1 MSFTKSLYHIV
12 FSTKNREST
21 INTENETQL
30 YAYIMGIISNLG
42 GHLYRIGG
50 MPDHIH
56 ILTSIPATKSLSDF
70 VKTIKQSSSLWM
82 RENSCFPLW
91 RGWEDGYGAFSY
103 SQNDMPLI
111 INYIK
116 KQKEHHKRTSF
127 AEEYRAWLI
136 EMGVSPNEPY
146 FPKL

>member
-12 FSTKNREST
+12 FSTKRREST

-30 YAYIMGIISNLG
+30 YAYIMGVICNIG

-82 RENSCFPLW
+82 RENLDFPLW
-91 RGWEDGYGAFSY
+91 NGLEDGYGAFTY
-103 SQNDMPLI
+103 SQKEIPKI
-111 INYIK
+111 VNYIK
-116 KQKEHHKRTSF
+116 GQKEHHKHTSF
-127 AEEYRAWLI
+127 A
-136 EMGVSPNEPY
+136 
-146 FPKL
+146 